1 MMQYEFVPGRIGPL
15 IAQAVKELMPYAEAQ
30 RIRVELRADEALP
43 ACRMDGE
50 RILDVLRNLIGNAVK
65 FTPEEGRI
73 VVAVEPANG
82 GLEVSVSDTGPGVP
96 AERRQAIFE
105 KYQSSDQQKGT
116 GLGLAIVKH
125 IVTAH
130 GGRVWVQNAPGAG
143 SRFVFWLPC

>member
-1 MMQYEFVPGRIGPL
+1 
-15 IAQAVKELMPYAEAQ
+15 
-30 RIRVELRADEALP
+30 
-43 ACRMDGE
+43 MDGE

-73 VVAVEPANG
+73 VVAAESANG

-130 GGRVWVQNAPGAG
+130 GGRVWVQNTPGEG